1 MKSQKN
7 IESVVR
13 EEEKKLTI
21 QPSAQAWRKLERRL
35 DHHRRPKNGTVVAMR
50 QWMAIAATLL
60 VLVVSL
66 FIWSSTEKDLKYDY
80 LPTIVEEIGD
90 NDSCQPYCMVIEA
103 RKALPAF
110 YAVPSKDENKD
121 QS

>member
-1 MKSQKN
+1 MNSRKD
-7 IESVVR
+7 IETSIR
-13 EEEKKLTI
+13 EGEKKLTI

-35 DHHRRPKNGTVVAMR
+35 DHRRPKNGTIVVMR

-66 FIWSSTEKDLKYDY
+66 FFWSTNDKPKHDY
-80 LPTIVEEIGD
+80 LPTIVEELGD
-90 NDSCQPYCMVIEA
+90 HTGCEPYCIVIEA

-110 YAVPSKDENKD
+110 YTVPNKGVNKD